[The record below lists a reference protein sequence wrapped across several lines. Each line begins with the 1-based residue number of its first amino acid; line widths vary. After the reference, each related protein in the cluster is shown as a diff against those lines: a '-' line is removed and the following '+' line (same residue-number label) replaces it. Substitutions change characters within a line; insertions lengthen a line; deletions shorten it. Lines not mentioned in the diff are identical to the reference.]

1 LQVLDLSNPAKPAL
15 LAKINLP
22 EGEES
27 VGLIKSGTTL
37 WINYKKPQAG
47 TVADQPLA
55 KYYIKALDL
64 SVASAPKLGAEV
76 NVPGQ
81 LMAAVGETIY
91 TVDHVWNE
99 KSTTASLNMLIV
111 RDNLAYLQ
119 ATHPMPTQVL
129 TGLLVDGKNVFV
141 SHYGNGGNQPA
152 MSHFEVGA
160 NQFTVKS
167 ETALP
172 YYPMLREARNGK
184 VLVQAGYG
192 FLLYNF
198 TQAQGPFAQAY
209 FPAINWGGS
218 VTTVGDTVYAP
229 SGSYGIYQFTLDTVN
244 LAKP

>member
-1 LQVLDLSNPAKPAL
+1 
-15 LAKINLP
+15 
-22 EGEES
+22 
-27 VGLIKSGTTL
+27 
-37 WINYKKPQAG
+37 
-47 TVADQPLA
+47 VADQPLA

-81 LMAAVGETIY
+81 LMAAVGEAIY

-99 KSTTASLNMLIV
+99 KSTSASLNMLIV

-119 ATHPMPTQVL
+119 ATHPMATQVL

-141 SHYGNGGNQPA
+141 SHYGNGGSQSA

-192 FLLYNF
+192 FLLYDF
-198 TQAQGPFAQAY
+198 SQAQGPFAQAY